1 MSQFSYENLK
11 EIRMSKINFV
21 KFKNA
26 IQLEDYLALR
36 NILQEDV
43 EIVFADDFYSAEFF
57 KFLQNVWGGGDSCS
71 L

>member
-36 NILQEDV
+36 DVLQEDV

-57 KFLQNVWGGGDSCS
+57 KFLQNVCGGGGF

>member
-1 MSQFSYENLK
+1 
-11 EIRMSKINFV
+11 MSKINFV

-36 NILQEDV
+36 NILQENV

-57 KFLQNVWGGGDSCS
+57 KFLQNVCGGGILVAFNTD
-71 L
+71 LADLEIET